1 MGGGEVM
8 EVKIKKLHPLA
19 VIPTYATEDSAGMDL
34 TVVSWEFD
42 EYGNKVYHT
51 GLAFEIPKGY
61 AGFIFPRSSNAKK
74 HLWLTNSVGII
85 DADYRGEVTLK
96 YKTSIRIATSFWTR
110 LRLFITKTLNP
121 QGSINIT
128 NIWDN
133 DDYKVGDKCGQ
144 IVIMPFP
151 KIEFREVKEL
161 SKTSRGQGGYGSTG
175 K

>member
-1 MGGGEVM
+1 MN
-8 EVKIKKLHPLA
+8 VKIKKVHPNA
-19 VIPTYATEDSAGMDL
+19 VIPAYATDDSAGMDL
-34 TVVSWEFD
+34 TVVDWEFD

-74 HLWLTNSVGII
+74 NLWLTNSVGII

-96 YKTSIRIATSFWTR
+96 FKSGVRVMN
-110 LRLFITKTLNP
+110 NP
-121 QGSINIT
+121 VQIGKVLAGEPYGERGDAIGVT
-128 NIWDN
+128 NVWD
-133 DDYKVGDKCGQ
+133 DSDYQIGDKCGQ

-151 KIEFREVKEL
+151 KIEFEEVEEL
-161 SKTSRGQGGYGSTG
+161 SKTKRNTGGYGSTG

>member
-1 MGGGEVM
+1 MGGGKIM

-42 EYGNKVYHT
+42 KYGNKVYHT

-74 HLWLTNSVGII
+74 NLWLTNSVGVI

-96 YKTSIRIATSFWTR
+96 FKTSIRAISSLWTR
-110 LRLFITKTLNP
+110 LKIFIKKSLAEKDVCNV
-121 QGSINIT
+121 T

-133 DDYKVGDKCGQ
+133 EDYQIGDKCGQ
-144 IVIMPFP
+144 LVIMPFP
-151 KIEFREVKEL
+151 KIEFKEVDEL
-161 SKTSRGQGGYGSTG
+161 SQTSRGNGGYGSTG
-175 K
+175 R

>member
-1 MGGGEVM
+1 M

-96 YKTSIRIATSFWTR
+96 FKASVRMMSSFWSR
-110 LRLFITKTLNP
+110 IKIFMKKPLN
-121 QGSINIT
+121 GKDDCNIT
-128 NIWDN
+128 NLWDGN
-133 DDYKVGDKCGQ
+133 DYQIGDKCGQ

-151 KIEFREVKEL
+151 KIEFKEVDEL
-161 SKTSRGQGGYGSTG
+161 SETCRGAGAYGSTG

>member
-1 MGGGEVM
+1 M
-8 EVKIKKLHPLA
+8 EVKIKKVHPNA

-34 TVVSWEFD
+34 TVTSWEFD

-74 HLWLTNSVGII
+74 NLWLTNSVGII

-96 YKTSIRIATSFWTR
+96 YKTT
-110 LRLFITKTLNP
+110 LRVLRDFKIWLKVWFKKKITEKDTV
-121 QGSINIT
+121 NIT
-128 NIWDN
+128 NVWDN
-133 DDYKVGDKCGQ
+133 EDYQVGDKCGQ

-151 KIEFREVKEL
+151 QIEFKEVDEL
-161 SKTSRGQGGYGSTG
+161 SETVRGTGGYGSTG